1 MNHPSVGLVEMVVD
15 YKLCVFNTVDDIGK
29 DSLDA
34 ISSDGFF
41 TYGWFKTLEEQKDFR
56 MSPFYIAVYN
66 QDKLVAFTPCFF
78 DLLDHYFSYGPH
90 VFPFMNRFLNIGD
103 RLGLWKKHVLLCYSP
118 FCFRSKIIMDETLRN
133 PIIFAL
139 ISQKINEICRKDRIL
154 FSSFLFV
161 SEFDVLL
168 AKTLQNFG
176 YIRFPW
182 LNTLY
187 LDVHWSSFEDFLVN
201 LKRNIR
207 KKILREIRYFN
218 KSGLTLEGYSNIE
231 ELSERLSVLYAN
243 VFRKYSGDKPS
254 PYGSSFFRN
263 LSRFAGNKIKLFTA
277 KKGNEIIA
285 FSLTLR
291 QKNTLDVCMFGSD
304 YNSRTKTDFAYF
316 NVTYY
321 EPIKW
326 AIQEGIRK
334 IYYRLAAENV
344 KMRIGCKPEKNS
356 IFIKCHNALIAPFVH
371 AYVNKKYGIQI

>member
-1 MNHPSVGLVEMVVD
+1 MAVD
-15 YKLCVFNTVDDIGK
+15 YKLRVFNTVDDIGK
-29 DSLDA
+29 DSIDA

-56 MSPFYIAVYN
+56 ISPFYIAAYN
-66 QDKLVAFTPCFF
+66 QDKLVAFAPCFF

-90 VFPFMNRFLNIGD
+90 VFPFMNRFLNIGN

-118 FCFRSKIIMDETLRN
+118 FCFRSKILIDETFRN

-139 ISQKINEICRKDRIL
+139 IYQKINEICRKERIL

-168 AKTLQNFG
+168 AKTLQKFG

-187 LDVHWSSFEDFLVN
+187 LDVHWSSFEDFLAS
-201 LKRNIR
+201 LKHKIR
-207 KKILREIRYFN
+207 KDIRREIRKFN
-218 KSGLTLEGYSNIE
+218 QSGLTLERNSNIE
-231 ELSERLSVLYAN
+231 ELSERLSVLYTN
-243 VFRKYSGDKPS
+243 LFRKYNRDKPS
-254 PYGSSFFRN
+254 PYGPSFFRD
-263 LSRFAGNKIKLFTA
+263 LSRFAGDKIKLFTA
-277 KKGNEIIA
+277 KKGSEIIA

-291 QKNTLDVCMFGSD
+291 QKNTLDGYMFGSD

-316 NVTYY
+316 NLVYY
-321 EPIKW
+321 EAIKW

-356 IFIKCHNALIAPFVH
+356 TFIKCHNALIAPLVQ
-371 AYVNKKYGIQI
+371 AYVNKGYGSRI